1 MPYDGG
7 SKMKKTSKNLLA
19 VSPIE
24 SGTVID
30 HIPAGKSLK
39 ILDLLNLPNGEKIML
54 GVNFSS
60 KKLGRKDIIKV
71 DKKIFT
77 QNELNRIALL
87 VPDSTI
93 NIVKNS
99 KVIKKYNLKLQ
110 NELLGII
117 KCPNPKCISY
127 LEPHTL
133 VSKFYVIEKK
143 PLTIKC
149 HFCEREFVEKDINYL

>member
-1 MPYDGG
+1 MPNNGG
-7 SKMKKTSKNLLA
+7 NKMKKITKNLLA

-24 SGTVID
+24 NGTVID

-39 ILDLLNLPNGEKIML
+39 ILNVLNLPNGEKIML

-60 KKLGRKDIIKV
+60 KKLGKKDIIKV
-71 DKKIFT
+71 DKKIFS

-87 VPDSTI
+87 APDSTI

-110 NELLGII
+110 KDILGII

-133 VSKFYVIEKK
+133 VSKFYVIQEK

-149 HFCEREFVEKDINYL
+149 HFCEREYQEEEINTL